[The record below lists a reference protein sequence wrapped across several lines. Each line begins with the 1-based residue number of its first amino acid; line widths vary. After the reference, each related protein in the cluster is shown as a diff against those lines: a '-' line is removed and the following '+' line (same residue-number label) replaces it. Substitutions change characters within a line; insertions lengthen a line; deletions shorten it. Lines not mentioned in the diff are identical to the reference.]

1 MKEYKR
7 LQYNLDILEKHNEIH
22 TPVFH
27 LTDGKTHEQ
36 DLVRELIAD
45 CRELL
50 NKIEN
55 GTLIESKYPL
65 YSTVFIVDY
74 VNEKGYSVGVGVGKP
89 IVRECFITTIS
100 QVMKSQILYRVQPKD
115 LPQEVIDGKVEH
127 IEHWEIYCYQEK
139 QLFLTKAEAEKK
151 LKELQNDPT

>member
-55 GTLIESKYPL
+55 GTLIELPCKVGDKVY
-65 YSTVFIVDY
+65 Y
-74 VNEKGYSVGVGVGKP
+74 VNEYRPTPRIEEYKVYTFTFDFKHEIVLMVENGYGFYKN
-89 IVRECFITTIS
+89 
-100 QVMKSQILYRVQPKD
+100 QI
-115 LPQEVIDGKVEH
+115 
-127 IEHWEIYCYQEK
+127 
-139 QLFLTKAEAEKK
+139 FLTRAEAEKK
-151 LKELQNDPT
+151 LKDLKK